1 MTRRMRHVLLTVAA
15 LAVLGLGVYLFFEV
29 RAAPATTEVPRPAD
43 KPVVVAAHPDEPD
56 SPPPLPRD
64 AAPPVRDARP
74 ADASTA
80 SSTPPPT
87 LDGPAPTG
95 TEIQKLDALMSEA
108 SKAYDGA
115 YYDDAKTVAAKVLAI
130 QPTNV
135 RMLRIMVSASC
146 IDGDSVEAQKHY
158 LNLPVPDREQ
168 MKIRCA
174 RYGVSFNEK

>member
-1 MTRRMRHVLLTVAA
+1 MRHVLLTVAA

-29 RAAPATTEVPRPAD
+29 RASPATTEVPRRAD
-43 KPVVVAAHPDEPD
+43 KPVVVAADPEEPGED
-56 SPPPLPRD
+56 PPPARD
-64 AAPPVRDARP
+64 AAPPARDARSAP
-74 ADASTA
+74 DAST
-80 SSTPPPT
+80 SSTPPPSVP
-87 LDGPAPTG
+87 DGPAPTG

-108 SKAYDGA
+108 SKAYDSA
-115 YYDDAKTVAAKVLAI
+115 YFDDAKTIAAKVLAQ

-158 LNLPVPDREQ
+158 LQLPVPDREQ

-174 RYGVSFNEK
+174 RYGISFNET